1 MGIYA
6 RAGLAGAGFFLRVIL
21 CSFLLC
27 LRPHQAN
34 DQRESNVSEPTEI
47 NSAREALWPNYSPP
61 HELVFSHGKG
71 SELYTENGE
80 TYLDFLSGI
89 AVTSFG
95 HAHPHL
101 VKVLGDQA
109 SKLWHISNLFR
120 IPGAERLATRLA
132 EHSFA
137 DQVFFA
143 NSGTEA
149 IEAGLKAIRGYQA
162 ANGKPERHRIIGFSD
177 SFHGRTMAALAAAGN
192 PNHTKHFIPL
202 DYGFDQVP
210 WEDMDALEAAVSDAT
225 AGIIIEPVQGEGG
238 IRPVSAEF
246 LRQLRALCDEHDLLL
261 MYDEVQCGIGRTGK
275 LFAHQHYGIT
285 PDIMALAKG
294 LGGGF
299 PVGACLTTAAVGAAM
314 VVGTH
319 GSTFGGN
326 PLATAVGN
334 GVMDL
339 LLEPGLLDEVSA
351 KGESLRHKIERLI
364 EQTPGVI
371 ESVHGQGLMM
381 GLQCKVANTDLFT
394 SLQNNKLL
402 VATAGGNMIRLL
414 PPLNISNDDLQRGV
428 DIIAQSMAELAG

>member
-1 MGIYA
+1 MSDTNSAANA
-6 RAGLAGAGFFLRVIL
+6 RA
-21 CSFLLC
+21 
-27 LRPHQAN
+27 
-34 DQRESNVSEPTEI
+34 
-47 NSAREALWPNYSPP
+47 ALWPNYSPP
-61 HELVFSHGKG
+61 NDLLFTHGKG
-71 SELYTENGE
+71 SELFSEDGSV
-80 TYLDFLSGI
+80 YLDFLSGI

-101 VKVLGDQA
+101 VKVLVDQA
-109 SKLWHISNLFR
+109 GKLWHTSNLFR

-132 EHSFA
+132 EHCFA
-137 DQVFFA
+137 DKVFFA

-162 ANGKPERHRIIGFSD
+162 SQGKPEKFRIIGFTD
-177 SFHGRTMAALAAAGN
+177 SFHGRSMAALAAAGN
-192 PNHTKHFIPL
+192 PKHTQHFIPT

-210 WEDMDALEAAVSDAT
+210 WEDLDALKAAITEQT

-238 IRPVSAEF
+238 IRPVDPGF
-246 LRQLRALCDEHDLLL
+246 LRELKSLCSEHGLLL

-275 LFAHQHYGIT
+275 LFAHQHYGVT

-299 PVGACLTTAAVGAAM
+299 PVGACLTTAAVADAM

-339 LLEPGLLDEVSA
+339 LLEPGLLDEVAA
-351 KGESLRHKIERLI
+351 KGDSLRSKIQSLMETI
-364 EQTPGVI
+364 PGVI
-371 ESVHGQGLMM
+371 DSVHGQGLMV
-381 GLQCKVANTDLFT
+381 GLKCTVPNTDL
-394 SLQNNKLL
+394 SAALQRQHML
-402 VATAGGNMIRLL
+402 VATAGGNSLRLL
-414 PPLNISNDDLQRGV
+414 PPLNISREHLQAGV
-428 DIIAQSMAELAG
+428 DKLAAAMRACAA